1 MRRVFVGF
9 LFIIGIVTGGLFYVH
24 ISPSYSSSQWF
35 VKLYHPFFINP
46 SRYDL
51 QIKNLGEENA
61 ITIVELYQVGPG
73 GTKSLINAPTVI
85 YPGLEK
91 GEHAGIS
98 FLLYNRVPKI
108 EVVIV

>member
-1 MRRVFVGF
+1 M
-9 LFIIGIVTGGLFYVH
+9 
-24 ISPSYSSSQWF
+24 
-35 VKLYHPFFINP
+35 KLYHPFFINP

-51 QIKNLGEENA
+51 QMKNLGEENA
-61 ITIVELYQVGPG
+61 ITTIELYQVGPG

-85 YPGLEK
+85 DPGLEK

-108 EVVIV
+108 EVDIIWKKKSVSNSAPKLRESFIFKM